1 MTRSTRFRE
10 SPSRPKKKGMKHATI
25 VLFILM
31 LVTPAIAD
39 ESVLSISV
47 ATAEIVVYRHFFA
60 TT

>member
-1 MTRSTRFRE
+1 
-10 SPSRPKKKGMKHATI
+10 MKHATI